1 MNSHAG
7 VDPGNQR
14 CAVRAAG
21 AEDNGKDGSK
31 DRNFVIALARGFEV
45 LRAFKPTDGMLGNQ
59 EIAARTKLP
68 KPTVSRLTYTLTRL
82 GYLTHLARLEK
93 FQLAPAL
100 GYAALAHTGIRRV
113 ARPFMQQLAD
123 DTGGSVALGCRDR
136 LIYIGH
142 CCSDA
147 AVTVHLDLGSRIP
160 NADTAIGRALITALP
175 EAERQDV
182 PLFKPPI
189 ASRFDENIRLS
200 SDLANRLSK
209 NQH

>member
-45 LRAFKPTDGMLGNQ
+45 LRAFKPTDGMRGNQ

-68 KPTVSRLTYTLTRL
+68 KPTVSRLTLTRL
-82 GYLTHLARLEK
+82 GYLTHLARLVK

-182 PLFKPPI
+182 LLFKPP
-189 ASRFDENIRLS
+189 AF
-200 SDLANRLSK
+200 
-209 NQH
+209 

>member
-45 LRAFKPTDGMLGNQ
+45 LRAFKPTDGMRGNQ

-160 NADTAIGRALITALP
+160 NADTAIVRALITALP

-182 PLFKPPI
+182 LLFKPP
-189 ASRFDENIRLS
+189 AF
-200 SDLANRLSK
+200 
-209 NQH
+209 